1 MTMTAAKPFVLLCIC
16 FTIVNHACSLP
27 FSKRVREGRAATST
41 GVTDEEA
48 DVTFLNRAFLLSKS
62 SASGF
67 VRSAGGIHRLG
78 ADLTTVAASVP
89 PSLEGVH
96 PEGMILSEDERTLI
110 VLWTN
115 GSSFVYDS
123 TTLVPVRE
131 LWGGFGHYWP
141 QTRRLHGAPLQVVYS
156 GEGDD
161 SVYILSG
168 SEYIDVAQVA
178 MNGSTLKE
186 ESKYINKNSFWRE
199 LKYGFSHG
207 NYSYVVS
214 SDCNAHYEVRIA
226 RFCSSPNARAFN
238 SWYELQ
244 LTCGRRTSAT
254 SYSHSLLNATLLKT
268 PTTSNASPLLVITV
282 RVDQRE
288 ETRVCSYSLDDINQ
302 MMDDTFETCKTT
314 GGSYGLVW
322 EPNWETGHCRKTDI
336 DVSGMPHDCIGDNVS
351 QYVTRCRESHH
362 PSLE

>member
-1 MTMTAAKPFVLLCIC
+1 MTTAKLFVFLCVL
-16 FTIVNHACSLP
+16 FAIVNHACSLP
-27 FSKRVREGRAATST
+27 FNKRAREGRAAAST

-78 ADLTTVAASVP
+78 ADMTTVAASVF
-89 PSLEGVH
+89 PSQEGVH

-123 TTLVPVRE
+123 TTLAPVRE
-131 LWGGFGHYWP
+131 LWRGFGHYRSQP
-141 QTRRLHGAPLQVVYS
+141 RRLHGAPLQVVYS

-178 MNGSTLKE
+178 VKDGSTLKE
-186 ESKYINKNSFWRE
+186 ESEYINKNSFWRE

-207 NYSYVVS
+207 NHSYVVS

-226 RFCSSPNARAFN
+226 RFCSSPNAIAFN

-254 SYSHSLLNATLLKT
+254 SYSHFLLNATLLKT
-268 PTTSNASPLLVITV
+268 STGSNASPLLVITV
-282 RVDQRE
+282 GVDRRA
-288 ETRVCSYSLDDINQ
+288 ETRVCSYSLDDINR
-302 MMDDTFETCKTT
+302 MMDDTFEDCKTRPD
-314 GGSYGLVW
+314 SYGLVW
-322 EPNWETGHCRKTDI
+322 EPNWKRGNCDET
-336 DVSGMPHDCIGDNVS
+336 DVSGIRHDCIGGNS
-351 QYVTRCRESHH
+351 THSM
-362 PSLE
+362 